1 MKKTQHRRPAVGQ
14 KRKLGPMRVS
24 DGFREFVLDQLDSI
38 PGLYARAMFGGVGL
52 YAGDVFFG
60 ILASDVLY
68 FKVDASN
75 RGDYEAAG
83 SKPFAPYPDRQSMTM
98 SYYDVP
104 VSVLDNGPTLVSWA
118 ERALDVARAARA
130 TSRGARPR
138 ATRARSRSPRP
149 RSRRS
154 AG

>member
-1 MKKTQHRRPAVGQ
+1 MKKPQRRRRVTGQ
-14 KRKLGPMRVS
+14 KKKLRPMRVS

-52 YAGDVFFG
+52 YAGDVFFA

-83 SKPFAPYPDRQSMTM
+83 SKPFTPYPDRQSMTM

-104 VSVLDNGPTLVSWA
+104 APVLDNGPTLVRWA
-118 ERALDVARAARA
+118 ERAIDVAKGARA
-130 TSRGARPR
+130 TSRGATRR
-138 ATRARSRSPRP
+138 ATRE
-149 RSRRS
+149 
-154 AG
+154 